1 MQATTDYLYS
11 ASVVV
16 QTFQLQIP
24 SMCGFRR
31 GKTTFTDN
39 FSARHYLY
47 SPFSLVRGYA
57 QKTTLIFLGCLANV
71 LQIAKSVHLTQV
83 CEAIVLF
90 IPVYVVNVLRWKT
103 TCHVQPRQ
111 TVRQSFLIV
120 NSDCPVACACRAS
133 GASTNKIRAVCVA
146 SPHKLSSVGV
156 VLKNRSKMVSGN
168 HEFHLTIEAVK

>member
-1 MQATTDYLYS
+1 M
-11 ASVVV
+11 V
-16 QTFQLQIP
+16 QTFQIQIP
-24 SMCGFRR
+24 LMCGFRR
-31 GKTTFTDN
+31 GKTTFADN

-47 SPFSLVRGYA
+47 SPFSLVRGYT

-71 LQIAKSVHLTQV
+71 LQIAKSVHLAQV
-83 CEAIVLF
+83 CKTIVLF

-120 NSDCPVACACRAS
+120 NSDCPVARACRAS
-133 GASTNKIRAVCVA
+133 GAPTDQIRASSVR

-168 HEFHLTIEAVK
+168 HEFDLTIKAAK